1 MRRFRFLNEQ
11 TALFLLS
18 LFISFTLWSYVTV
31 ERNPR
36 VEQSTTKLAAVLP
49 VIAGEP
55 AYGYSLLGIRVTPQT
70 VAIAGDPKTLGEVQ
84 SVWTE
89 TVNISGATR
98 DFVQEV
104 AVVAPG
110 GVRVGGRVR
119 VAVQIAPA
127 IAVTTVRGIRVEP
140 PEVGPGLVVD
150 LEPAMVQ
157 VQIQGPVTLVNRLRA
172 SDFSARLDGV
182 AAEEGRRRAQV
193 RVQAPPQVE
202 VLSIV
207 PSAVVIVVR
216 KGG

>member
-1 MRRFRFLNEQ
+1 MRRIRFLNEQ

-18 LFISFTLWSYVTV
+18 VLIAFTLWSYITAT
-31 ERNPR
+31 RSPR
-36 VEQSTTKLAAVLP
+36 VEQSTSKLVAVLP
-49 VIAGEP
+49 AIAGEP

-70 VAIAGDPKTLGEVQ
+70 VAVSGDPKALAVLQ
-84 SVWTE
+84 SVPTE

-104 AVVAPG
+104 TVVPPA
-110 GVRVGGRVR
+110 GVRAAARVR
-119 VAVQIAPA
+119 VAVQITPA
-127 IAVTTVRGIRVEP
+127 IAVTTIRGIRVEP
-140 PEVGPGLVVD
+140 PEVRGGLVVNV
-150 LEPAMVQ
+150 EPALVQ
-157 VQIQGPVTLVNRLRA
+157 VQVQGPVTLVNRLRA

-182 AAEEGRRRAQV
+182 ATEEGRRRAQV

-207 PSAVVIVVR
+207 PASVVVTVR

>member
-1 MRRFRFLNEQ
+1 MRPLRILNEQ

-18 LFISFTLWSYVTV
+18 LFIGFTLWSYVTTT
-31 ERNPR
+31 RNPR

-49 VIAGEP
+49 AIAGEP
-55 AYGYSLLGIRVTPQT
+55 AYGYTVLGIRVTPQT
-70 VAIAGDPKTLGEVQ
+70 VTVSGDPKMLAQIT
-84 SVWTE
+84 SVTTD

-104 AVVAPG
+104 PVVAPG
-110 GVRVGGRVR
+110 GLRVGGRVR

-127 IAVTTVRGIRVEP
+127 IAVTTIRGIRIEP
-140 PEVGPGLVVD
+140 PEAGPGLTVAI
-150 LEPAMVQ
+150 EPALVQ
-157 VQIQGPVTLVNRLRA
+157 VQVQGPVTLVNRLRA
-172 SDFSARLDGV
+172 ADFSARIDGD

-193 RVQAPPQVE
+193 RVQAPAQVE

-207 PSAVVIVVR
+207 PSDVTVTVR

>member
-18 LFISFTLWSYVTV
+18 LLISFTLWSYVTV
-31 ERNPR
+31 ERRPR
-36 VEQSTTKLAAVLP
+36 VEQSTSKEAAVLP

-55 AYGYSLLGIRVTPQT
+55 AYGYSVLGIRVTPQT
-70 VAIAGDPKTLGEVQ
+70 VTISGDPKTLGEIQ

-104 AVVAPG
+104 PVVAPSG
-110 GVRVGGRVR
+110 ARVRRRVR

-127 IAVTTVRGIRVEP
+127 IAVTTVRGIRVRP

-150 LEPAMVQ
+150 IEPALVQ
-157 VQIQGPVTLVNRLRA
+157 VQVQGPVTLVNRLRA
-172 SDFSARLDGV
+172 ADFSARLDGTSL
-182 AAEEGRRRAQV
+182 EEGRRRAQV
-193 RVQAPPQVE
+193 RVQAPAQVE

-207 PSAVVIVVR
+207 PSAVIITVR
-216 KGG
+216 RGG

>member
-1 MRRFRFLNEQ
+1 MRRLRFPNEQ

-18 LFISFTLWSYVTV
+18 LFISFTLWSYVTA

-36 VEQSTTKLAAVLP
+36 VAQSTTKLAAVLP
-49 VIAGEP
+49 AIAGEP

-70 VAIAGDPKTLGEVQ
+70 VAVAGDPKALAQ
-84 SVWTE
+84 IQNVWTE

-104 AVVAPG
+104 PVVAPS
-110 GVRVGGRVR
+110 GVSVGGRVR
-119 VAVQIAPA
+119 VAVQIVPA
-127 IAVTTVRGIRVEP
+127 IAVTTVRGIRVQP
-140 PEVGPGLVVD
+140 PEVGPGLLVD

-157 VQIQGPVTLVNRLRA
+157 VQVQGPVTLVNRLRA
-172 SDFSARLDGV
+172 SDFSARLDG
-182 AAEEGRRRAQV
+182 AAVEEGRRRAQV

-207 PSAVVIVVR
+207 PSAVVIIVH